1 MGITQRSARRSQPA
15 DGRCLHALRRIS
27 GVAAA
32 LLVLVLGG
40 CASLPAPLPRLASQA
55 LDGAATPLAQLV
67 AASTPPAQRHLS
79 GLRLL
84 ADGDH
89 ALDARIALI
98 GRATRSLDVQY
109 YQIASDPVGLRFL
122 RELRDA
128 AARGV
133 RVRLL
138 VDDLYAAGQDPLFA
152 ALAAVPRVEVRMFNP
167 LPVRS
172 GGMATRFALSL
183 HQFERI
189 NRRMHNKLFIADSV
203 IAVAGG
209 RNIGDEYFMRGAQA
223 NFIDMDVLAT
233 GVVVPTLAAV
243 FDRYWNSELAWSIQ
257 RLASADS
264 AHSAHC
270 AHCANCAN
278 CANCA
283 TGADFDALVQA
294 AAATLP
300 VSPSDRFGH
309 TPVSQQ
315 LAAGQ
320 LAQAFG
326 AVQVAADDPAKAAG
340 QADPLT
346 TTRAQVSHA
355 MGQAE
360 HEMLIVSPYFVPGS
374 RGMALL
380 MHAAGRHVR
389 TTVLTNSL
397 GATDEPLVHAG
408 YAGYRHAMLKLGV
421 KLHELGARLSQ
432 KSSLFANIGSST
444 GRLHAK
450 VLVIDR
456 QRLVIGSMNMDGRS
470 ERHNTEI
477 ALLIDSPELASEVV
491 ELFRGE
497 AQASSYQL
505 RLSADQQRIEWL
517 ADESGQQV
525 LHTAEPG
532 ATLINGLKLALL
544 GAVIDEDLL

>member
-1 MGITQRSARRSQPA
+1 MGTIHLSANRSQAA
-15 DGRCLHALRRIS
+15 DGLVLHTLRRIAV
-27 GVAAA
+27 GAVA
-32 LLVLVLGG
+32 LLVLVLMLGG
-40 CASLPAPLPRLASQA
+40 CASLPAPQPRSPSQA
-55 LDGAATPLAQLV
+55 LDGAATPLALLV
-67 AASTPPAQRHLS
+67 AASTPTAQRHLS

-98 GRATRSLDVQY
+98 GHATRSLDVQY
-109 YQIASDPVGLRFL
+109 YQIASDAVGLRFV

-203 IAVAGG
+203 IAVVGG
-209 RNIGDEYFMRGAQA
+209 RNIGDEYFMRGELA

-233 GVVVPTLAAV
+233 GAVVATLAAV
-243 FDRYWNSELAWSIQ
+243 FDRYWNSDLAWPIQ
-257 RLASADS
+257 RLVA
-264 AHSAHC
+264 
-270 AHCANCAN
+270 AN

-283 TGADFDALVQA
+283 TGASFDALVQA

-300 VSPSDRFGH
+300 VSPRDRFGH

-320 LAQAFG
+320 LVQTFG

-355 MGQAE
+355 MGRAE
-360 HEMLIVSPYFVPGS
+360 QELLIVSPYFVPGS

-380 MHAAGRHVR
+380 MAAAGRQVR

-477 ALLIDSPELASEVV
+477 ALLIDSPALASEVV

-505 RLSADQQRIEWL
+505 RLSADQQQIEWL
-517 ADESGQQV
+517 ADDSGQQV

>member
-1 MGITQRSARRSQPA
+1 MGITHRSADRSQQA
-15 DGRCLHALRRIS
+15 AGLCLHALRRIAV
-27 GVAAA
+27 VAAA

-67 AASTPPAQRHLS
+67 AASTPTAQRHLS

-98 GRATRSLDVQY
+98 GHATRSLDVQY
-109 YQIASDPVGLRFL
+109 YQIASDAVGLRFL

-203 IAVAGG
+203 IAVVGG
-209 RNIGDEYFMRGAQA
+209 RNIGDEYFMRGELA

-233 GVVVPTLAAV
+233 GAVVATLAAV
-243 FDRYWNSELAWSIQ
+243 FDRYWNSDLAWPIQ
-257 RLASADS
+257 RLVSAKY
-264 AHSAHC
+264 
-270 AHCANCAN
+270 
-278 CANCA
+278 ANCA
-283 TGADFDALVQA
+283 TGASFDALVQA

-300 VSPSDRFGH
+300 VSPRDRFGH

-320 LAQAFG
+320 LVQTFG

-355 MGQAE
+355 MGRAE
-360 HEMLIVSPYFVPGS
+360 HELLIVSPYFVPGS

-380 MHAAGRHVR
+380 MAAAGRQVR

-491 ELFRGE
+491 ELFCGE

-505 RLSADQQRIEWL
+505 RLSADQQQIEWL
-517 ADESGQQV
+517 ADDSGQQV

>member
-243 FDRYWNSELAWSIQ
+243 FDRYWNSDLAWPIQ
-257 RLASADS
+257 RLAA
-264 AHSAHC
+264 
-270 AHCANCAN
+270 AN

-283 TGADFDALVQA
+283 TFDALVQA

-380 MHAAGRHVR
+380 LDAAGRHVR

-477 ALLIDSPELASEVV
+477 ALLIDSPALASEVV

-505 RLSADQQRIEWL
+505 RLSADQQQIEWL
-517 ADESGQQV
+517 ADDSGQQV